1 VSDLAQFEAKFRRL
15 AELREQRDT
24 DKAALKNSEN
34 AYREYE
40 AELLETVA
48 DSSLRGSVEFD
59 FGGDLGVIRFQPR
72 GTIYGKVID
81 KAAALDSLEAEMLK
95 EEMTSEAIEA
105 RRLNEYVRDL
115 LERGEELP
123 EGIGF
128 YERKFFTITHKANG

>member
-1 VSDLAQFEAKFRRL
+1 MSDLANFESKFRRL
-15 AELREQRDT
+15 AELREQRDI
-24 DKAALKNSEN
+24 DKAALKNSES

-40 AELLETVA
+40 SELLETVA

-72 GTIYGKVID
+72 GTIYGKVVD
-81 KAAALDSLEAEMLK
+81 KAAALDSLDEAMLR

-105 RRLNEYVRDL
+105 RRLNELVRDY

-128 YERKFFTITHKANG
+128 YERKFFTITHKAG

>member
-1 VSDLAQFEAKFRRL
+1 MSDPMVTFEAKFRRL
-15 AELREQRDT
+15 AELREQRDI

-40 AELLETVA
+40 SELLETVA
-48 DSSLRGSVEFD
+48 DSALRGSVEFD

-72 GTIYGKVID
+72 ATLYGKVVD
-81 KAAALDSLEAEMLK
+81 KSAALDSLDKAMLR

-105 RRLNEYVRDL
+105 RRLNELVRDY

-128 YERKFFTITHKANG
+128 YERKFFTITHKNG